1 MSNRKF
7 ERACKKA
14 EHFDSLVSQ
23 NKKAHKEEGVPLDQN
38 AQVRFAR
45 AAFEC
50 NQYGDGDNWSYDDV
64 GKYGYDEVVK
74 LQDQLNA
81 GKGLGYN
88 INKRA
93 TRKFTP

>member
-23 NKKAHKEEGVPLDQN
+23 NKKAHKEEGTPLDQN

-45 AAFEC
+45 
-50 NQYGDGDNWSYDDV
+50 GSV
-64 GKYGYDEVVK
+64 
-74 LQDQLNA
+74 
-81 GKGLGYN
+81 
-88 INKRA
+88 
-93 TRKFTP
+93 

>member
-45 AAFEC
+45 AAFEA

-64 GKYGYDEVVK
+64 GKYGFDEVVK
-74 LQDQLNA
+74 LQDQFNA
-81 GKGLGYN
+81 GKGLGHS
-88 INKRA
+88 IAKRVQ
-93 TRKFTP
+93 RKYTP